1 MRVRPYKDPKLGDDV
16 YQAPRGILGK
26 FFMGLFG
33 STMTARPGW
42 RPRKPDYWPSDEEK
56 KP

>member
-1 MRVRPYKDPKLGDDV
+1 MKLIPSKDPKQDDQV

-33 STMTARPGW
+33 STMTARPGRNYRDW
-42 RPRKPDYWPSDEEK
+42 EK
-56 KP
+56 HDQ